1 MLRPKRLARKTPTW
15 PTPTPEQVEVVILGT
30 YHMANPG
37 IDEVSVE
44 ADDVLTDRRQE
55 ELELFVDTLTE
66 AAPDLVTVE
75 RPATQAD
82 RLVDRYHGYRDG
94 EYAYDEPYEFESGED
109 AEYDPVDCRSEVVQ
123 VGFRL
128 ADRLGHDRVV
138 AVDAP
143 GSLGDE
149 AAETDFGE
157 RGHDPAPKRDVPRI
171 DPDELET
178 THRERLAASS
188 VTGYHRFLNEEAA
201 LHAND
206 AMFDRFVRRGAGEN
220 YAGPD
225 ALADWYRRN
234 LRIVHNIWRAIDRR
248 TDRVLCLVGSGHV
261 HTLRGL
267 LTETPQFCPTSALP
281 YLPADG

>member
-1 MLRPKRLARKTPTW
+1 MLRPRRMARKTPTW
-15 PTPTPEQVEVVILGT
+15 PTPVPEQVEVVILGT

-37 IDEVSVE
+37 LDAVNVE
-44 ADDVLTDRRQE
+44 SDDVLSDRRQG
-55 ELELFVDTLTE
+55 ELEAFVDTLVG
-66 AAPDLVTVE
+66 AAPELVTVE

-82 RLVDRYHGYRDG
+82 QLVDRYHGYRDG
-94 EYAYDEPYEFESGED
+94 EYAYDEPYEFERGED
-109 AEYDPVDCRSEVVQ
+109 DEYDPVDCRSEVVQ

-128 ADRLGHDRVV
+128 ADRLGHDRV
-138 AVDAP
+138 APVDVP
-143 GSLGDE
+143 ESLGDE
-149 AAETDFGE
+149 AAEADLEE
-157 RGHDPAPKRDVPRI
+157 REHDPTAKRDVSRL
-171 DPDELET
+171 DPDELKT
-178 THRERLAASS
+178 TQQERLATSS

-206 AMFDRFVRRGAGEN
+206 AMFDRFIRRGAGEN

-234 LRIVHNIWRAIDRR
+234 LRMVHNIWQAVEE

-261 HTLRGL
+261 HILRQL
-267 LTETPQFCPTSALP
+267 LTETPQFCPLSALP